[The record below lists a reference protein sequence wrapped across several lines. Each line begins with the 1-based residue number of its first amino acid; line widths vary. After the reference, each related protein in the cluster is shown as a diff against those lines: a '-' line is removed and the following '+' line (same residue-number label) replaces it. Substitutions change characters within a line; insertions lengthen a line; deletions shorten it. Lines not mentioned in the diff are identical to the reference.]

1 MNHVKLIQTVL
12 SKTNTQS
19 QSLSKSVA
27 IFCHTWKRNMIRDR
41 CQIQYN
47 YNIYNYNNCSDPI
60 YLSNMTKLM
69 RDMFPF
75 IFDLCIVL
83 KTECSDFLRGSGNSQ
98 PFSSLPQNFTFQG
111 QTQNCER
118 ENLIGQY
125 SGKCFEMVPDY
136 VWCNLLYFP
145 ILLRNCVFDKNV
157 QLLLSLFLF

>member
-1 MNHVKLIQTVL
+1 
-12 SKTNTQS
+12 
-19 QSLSKSVA
+19 
-27 IFCHTWKRNMIRDR
+27 
-41 CQIQYN
+41 
-47 YNIYNYNNCSDPI
+47 
-60 YLSNMTKLM
+60 
-69 RDMFPF
+69 MFPF

-145 ILLRNCVFDKNV
+145 ILLRNCVFDKNL
-157 QLLLSLFLF
+157 QLLLSLFLFQIMNIFVFGWSFAILPNLVVCVCWTIYCEQYFAILSNKGQVCTLWSIEPGPAPCNFLF